1 VEVVSMKK
9 TRLETA
15 QKLAQD
21 HRRVE
26 PDLKHIFLLTSDRED
41 DPREPIKLLE
51 VLDSTLS
58 DEIMPISFSAD
69 PARGIAYPCSIIEM
83 STRDF
88 QARKTKMIQF
98 RGRRWKIG
106 EDLLAASPR

>member
-1 VEVVSMKK
+1 MQK

-15 QKLAQD
+15 HFLAKA
-21 HRRVE
+21 HYRVE

-51 VLDSTLS
+51 VLDSTLA
-58 DEIMPISFSAD
+58 DEIMPVSFAPD

-88 QARKTKMIQF
+88 QARKTKTIQF
-98 RGRRWKIG
+98 RGRIWKIG
-106 EDLLAASPR
+106 EDLLATTAVQ